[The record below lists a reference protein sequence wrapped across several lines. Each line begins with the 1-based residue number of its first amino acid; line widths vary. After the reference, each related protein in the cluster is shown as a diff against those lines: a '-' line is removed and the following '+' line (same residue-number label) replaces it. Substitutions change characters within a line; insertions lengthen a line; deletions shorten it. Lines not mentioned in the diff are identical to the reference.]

1 MCAARRRYATMDR
14 QDCRSLP
21 QTRSDSC
28 VLAGRAVEEGT
39 TVDIEKAVEELC
51 DGKGYLLFEGYF
63 SQEQVAEARELI
75 YSLSAEEPARA
86 SHFYGDENETTQK
99 RVWNLPEKGAI
110 FRTMLSD
117 PKTLAIMEPILG
129 DDLMLSSYAAN
140 VLYQGAPA
148 QEPHVDYPYWDL
160 HARAHWPRTLNS
172 SFFLAVE
179 TVVMLDEF
187 TEENGA
193 TALVPGSQKQ
203 CRWPDA
209 DEFQARH
216 IRVAAPAGSLFMF
229 PALTWHAGQ
238 SNQTPKPRAALM
250 GSYTCKSIKPIEDW
264 SRCIT
269 AETIAQCDA
278 RTKALLGADYPY
290 PAVMDALPARSSEG
304 TLSKEQPR
312 AAEYG
317 AQG

>member
-1 MCAARRRYATMDR
+1 M
-14 QDCRSLP
+14 
-21 QTRSDSC
+21 
-28 VLAGRAVEEGT
+28 
-39 TVDIEKAVEELC
+39 VDIENAVQELC
-51 DGKGYLLFEGYF
+51 DGKGYLLLESYF

-75 YSLSAEEPARA
+75 YSLAAKEPARA
-86 SHFYGDENETTQK
+86 SHFHGAEIETRQK

-117 PKTLAIMEPILG
+117 PNILAIMEPILG

-140 VLYQGAPA
+140 VLYEGAPA

-160 HARAHWPRTLNS
+160 HVRAHWPRTLNS

-209 DEFQARH
+209 DKFQAKH
-216 IRVAAPAGSLFMF
+216 IRVTAPAGSLFMF

-238 SNQTPKPRAALM
+238 SNQTPKPRAALL

-269 AETIAQCDA
+269 AETIAQCNG
-278 RTKALLGADYPY
+278 RTKALLGAGYPY
-290 PAVMDALPARSSEG
+290 PAVMDALPGRSSEG
-304 TLSKEQPR
+304 TRSKEQAR
-312 AAEYG
+312 AAEQG
-317 AQG
+317 APG